1 MDVSCMI
8 TAMTVCM
15 VCTLYIHRL
24 VDVHRTVKLLEL
36 L

>member
-1 MDVSCMI
+1 MHDHSNDCL
-8 TAMTVCM
+8 CM